1 MSESPKITSEVQKLE
16 QDALIELFLVDL
28 ARQGGPVLG
37 YHNQR
42 ANGAGV
48 LTFGTQDFNALPME
62 AEGFALNGTEQPAA
76 PTVKLS
82 NMGSFV
88 TALAAQY
95 NGLVRAKVTRIRTY
109 RKHLADGSDPD
120 ASAKFAEDVFF
131 VDRKVNENRIWF
143 EVELGSSLDVN
154 GVELPFRKMLPRC
167 QAIFK
172 DGVNCPYVGA
182 DSSCLKTV
190 EACQEKSDAGG
201 FGGAA
206 ALPFLGF
213 PAVERARLTY

>member
-1 MSESPKITSEVQKLE
+1 MSESIKITAEVQKLE

-28 ARQGGPVLG
+28 TRQGGGISG

-42 ANGAGV
+42 ANGAAV
-48 LTFGTQDFNALPME
+48 LTFGSQDFDPLPLE
-62 AEGFALNGTEQPAA
+62 TEGFAHNGTEAPPA

-82 NMGSFV
+82 NIGSFI

-120 ASAKFAEDVFF
+120 ATAKFAEDTYF
-131 VDRKVNENRIWF
+131 VNRKTNENKTSF
-143 EVELGSSLDVN
+143 EIELGSSLDVE
-154 GVELPFRKMLPRC
+154 GIELPFRKMLPRC
-167 QAIFK
+167 QATFK

-182 DSSCLKTV
+182 DTSCLKTV
-190 EACQEKSDAGG
+190 AACQEKADAGG
-201 FGGAA
+201 FGSVAE
-206 ALPFLGF
+206 LPYMGF